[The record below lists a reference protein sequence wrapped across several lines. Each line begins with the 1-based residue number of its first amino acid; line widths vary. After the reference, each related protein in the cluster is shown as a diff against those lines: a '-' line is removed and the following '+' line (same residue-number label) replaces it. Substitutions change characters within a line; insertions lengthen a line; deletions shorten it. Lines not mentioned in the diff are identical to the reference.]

1 MKLVFLSNFFN
12 HHQKFLSDV
21 LYEHLGDG
29 YRFIETSVIPE
40 MQKTLGYHSYDVPY
54 VMQYNADTK
63 SEIDR
68 LILEA
73 DIVQVGE
80 APVSMIKERVKQG
93 KLIVRDDERR
103 YKAFIKYLKWPI
115 YTYASSYYNT
125 GYLLAASAFAPR
137 DYVLSGMKPERCF
150 KWGYFPE
157 LKRYESIEALFA
169 LKEAH
174 RKAIDVDV
182 TLLWVARL
190 IDWKH
195 PEAAVNVA
203 HRLQKEGVNFSMN
216 IIGAGPM
223 MGTIKNMTDTLGL
236 NERVHILGP
245 VPPEQ
250 VRVYMEE
257 ADIFL
262 FTSDQN
268 EGWGV
273 TLNESMNSGC
283 AVVVGSMIGAV
294 PFMVKGGENGLIYPN
309 NNQEQLCE
317 IVSKLVSNTN
327 AIKSL
332 GMNAYN
338 TIINEW
344 NPEVAGKNLITLYE
358 ALLNGHQTPIQN
370 GPCSKAE
377 ILTSKWTKQCQNFY
391 K

>member
-21 LYEHLGDG
+21 LYEILGDG
-29 YRFIETSVIPE
+29 YRFVETTQIPE
-40 MQKTLGYHSYDVPY
+40 LQKTLGYHSYDVPY

-63 SEIDR
+63 VEIDR

-73 DIVQVGE
+73 DVVQVGE
-80 APVSMIKERVKQG
+80 APISMIKERVKQG

-103 YKAFIKYLKWPI
+103 YKSLIKYLKWPI
-115 YTYASSYYNT
+115 YTYASLYYNK

-137 DYVLSGMKPERCF
+137 DYVLSGMKPNRCF

-157 LKRYESIEALFA
+157 IKRYDSIEELFA
-169 LKEAH
+169 LKDEK
-174 RKAIDVDV
+174 RQEKTVDV

-195 PEAAVNVA
+195 PEAAVKVA
-203 HRLQKEGVNFSMN
+203 QRLQKENVSYEMN

-223 MGTIKNMTDTLGL
+223 LGTIKKKVDTLGL
-236 NERVHILGP
+236 KERVHILGP

-257 ADIFL
+257 SDIFL

-268 EGWGV
+268 EGWGA

-283 AVVVGSMIGAV
+283 AVVAGSMIGSV
-294 PFMVKGGENGLIYPN
+294 PYMLKDGENGLIFPN
-309 NNQEQLCE
+309 NNQEKLCE
-317 IVSKLVSNTN
+317 MVLDLARNTN
-327 AIKSL
+327 TIRNL
-332 GMNAYN
+332 GQNAYH
-338 TIINEW
+338 TIVNLW
-344 NPEVAGKNLITLYE
+344 NPEVAGKNLIKLYE
-358 ALLNGHQTPIQN
+358 ALLNGNLNPIKD
-370 GPCSKAE
+370 GPCGEAE
-377 ILTSKWTKQCQNFY
+377 ILTSKWFKRCQNYF

>member
-21 LYEHLGDG
+21 LYEHLGNG
-29 YRFIETSVIPE
+29 YRFIETSVIPK

-54 VMQYNADTK
+54 VMQYNANTK
-63 SEIDR
+63 HEIDR

-73 DIVQVGE
+73 DIVHVGE
-80 APVSMIKERVKQG
+80 APISMIRERVQQG

-103 YKAFIKYLKWPI
+103 YKALIKYIKWPI
-115 YTYASSYYNT
+115 YTRASLYYNK

-157 LKRYESIEALFA
+157 FKRYESIEALFA
-169 LKEAH
+169 MKDAE
-174 RKAIDVDV
+174 RRNQKVDV

-195 PEAAVNVA
+195 PEAAIKVA
-203 HRLQKEGVNFSMN
+203 ERLQKENINFDMK

-223 MGTIKNMTDTLGL
+223 MESIKKMSVTLGL
-236 NERVHILGP
+236 TERVHIIGP

-250 VRVYMEE
+250 VRLYMEKS
-257 ADIFL
+257 DIFL

-268 EGWGV
+268 EGWGA
-273 TLNESMNSGC
+273 TLNEAMNSGC
-283 AVVVGSMIGAV
+283 AVIAGNMIGAV
-294 PFMVKGGENGLIYPN
+294 PFMVKDGVNGLIYPN
-309 NNQEQLCE
+309 NNQEKLCE
-317 IVSKLVSNTN
+317 VVNELILSNAN
-327 AIKSL
+327 IRQL
-332 GMNAYN
+332 GENAYN
-338 TIINEW
+338 TIANDW
-344 NPEVAGKNLITLYE
+344 NPEVAGVNLIKLYE
-358 ALLNGHQTPIQN
+358 ALLDGRGTPINN

-377 ILTSKWTKQCQNFY
+377 ILTSKWNK
-391 K
+391 